1 MSDWPPS
8 SNKRAK
14 LDAIREEYNRQYAA
28 IEAEY
33 RRLSAPIWTERRRKL
48 DVIWAEYNRQFAAI
62 EEESHGNA

>member
-28 IEAEY
+28 IE
-33 RRLSAPIWTERRRKL
+33 
-48 DVIWAEYNRQFAAI
+48 
-62 EEESHGNA
+62 EESHGNA